1 MNHFTTMILT
11 SALAVC
17 AQSAL
22 AADLID
28 DSPRQTSVHFAD
40 LDLSR
45 VEGAA
50 SLYQRLRFAAETVC
64 ADVGSKDLARTTRV
78 NSCISGAI
86 ATAVA
91 QIDRPVLSAYY
102 RSKLGIGNAAL
113 REASN

>member
-1 MNHFTTMILT
+1 MNRFTTMILT
-11 SALAVC
+11 SALAVS
-17 AQSAL
+17 AQSVL

-28 DSPRQTSVHFAD
+28 NSPRHTDVHFAD
-40 LDLSR
+40 LDLTR

-50 SLYQRLRFAAETVC
+50 TLYQRLRRAAETVC
-64 ADVGSKDLARTTRV
+64 TDVGSKDLARAV
-78 NSCISGAI
+78 HANACIAEAI

-91 QIDRPVLSAYY
+91 QVNRPVLNAYY